1 MLGRFNALCKFQ
13 AIDWSYHLGFMSDE
27 DVPRQAS
34 QTHADKGLHALFL
47 WLSIYLSEDLCGN
60 LMLDGKCLIVN
71 EAIKT
76 HQIFC

>member
-13 AIDWSYHLGFMSDE
+13 ATDWSYHLGFMSDE

-47 WLSIYLSEDLCGN
+47 
-60 LMLDGKCLIVN
+60 
-71 EAIKT
+71 
-76 HQIFC
+76 